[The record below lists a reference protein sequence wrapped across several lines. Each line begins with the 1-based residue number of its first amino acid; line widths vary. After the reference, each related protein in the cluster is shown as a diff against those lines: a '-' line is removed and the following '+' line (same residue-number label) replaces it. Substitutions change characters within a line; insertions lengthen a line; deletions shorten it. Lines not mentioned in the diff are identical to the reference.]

1 MRRLT
6 LILSDLYLPAE
17 ALSEVLPAATAAL
30 PNLDALLRFA
40 PAPIAIID
48 WRRWLATHLEFPGIA
63 ELPVATLAAGE
74 SMSPPLAATAWLA
87 VPVRLEARL
96 DHVRLM
102 DRGLLRIAPEERSAL
117 IDEFARSFG
126 PQYTLHDAGERAFLL
141 TGLAAVRVATMDPA
155 RLLDTD
161 ISSGIA
167 KSGDARELRRLASE
181 IDMWMHGSAL
191 NIARER
197 AGAPRISSLWLW
209 GGGVCPGEPSMPAE
223 TGSTIA
229 IHGGDPWLAGL
240 ARCAARVPMRE
251 PPLAFA
257 HLAMSDR
264 AVVELAPMSG
274 APREGLAT
282 LDTQW
287 FAPMRAFLASGE
299 LAEVHLVA
307 NDRVFR
313 IGARSGWRLW
323 RRKQSWLARLKARPR
338 HAKA

>member
-17 ALSEVLPAATAAL
+17 ASSEDLPAAMAAL

-40 PAPIAIID
+40 PTPIAIVD
-48 WRRWLATHLEFPGIA
+48 WRRWLATHLEFSGIA
-63 ELPVATLAAGE
+63 EIPVATLAAGD
-74 SMSPPLAATAWLA
+74 SMPPPLAATAWLA

-102 DRGLLRIAPEERSAL
+102 DRGLLRIAPAERVAL

-141 TGLAAVRVATMDPA
+141 SGLAAVRVATLDPS

-167 KSGDARELRRLASE
+167 MSGEARELRRLASE

-191 NIARER
+191 NIVRDH
-197 AGAPRISSLWLW
+197 AGVPRISSLWLW
-209 GGGVCPGEPSMPAE
+209 GGGVFTGELSLPAE

-229 IHGGDPWLAGL
+229 IYGGDPWLAGL

-251 PPLAFA
+251 PPPAFA
-257 HLAMSDR
+257 NLATSER

-274 APREGLAT
+274 APREALAT
-282 LDTQW
+282 LDAQW
-287 FAPMRAFLASGE
+287 FAPMRASLANGE

-307 NDRVFR
+307 NDLVFR
-313 IGARSGWRLW
+313 IGARCGWRLW
-323 RRKQSWLARLKARPR
+323 RRKQSWLARLKERPR